1 MNQSDVVTI
10 RALIHELNIKTY
22 NFMLSH
28 VDKYARDLY
37 EGKIT
42 RDQFID
48 SMASL
53 IESQL
58 RRAWNEGMRNNDLD
72 PQKDMTA
79 EWEQEYQ
86 NLVLDQFNYIESY
99 ADDILAGKENN
110 SGVAEFR
117 SRAQLWANRYNE
129 TVSIAEVVTAGK
141 GDKLQWQLGA
151 TEEHCDSCLRLNGIV
166 AYASEWEELGVYPQN
181 APNDLLECGGWRCDC
196 SLVPTDKRRSPDAYG
211 TIMDIV
217 SK

>member
-10 RALIHELNIKTY
+10 RTLIHELNAKTY
-22 NFMLSH
+22 DYMLSH
-28 VDKYARDLY
+28 VDKYVRDLY
-37 EGKIT
+37 NGNMS
-42 RDQFID
+42 RDEFID

-53 IESQL
+53 IEAQL

-72 PQKDMTA
+72 PQKDMTD

-99 ADDILAGKENN
+99 ADDILEGKENGA
-110 SGVAEFR
+110 GVDQFR

-129 TVSIAEVVTAGK
+129 TVSISEVVTAGK
-141 GDKLQWQLGA
+141 GDKLQWALGA
-151 TEEHCDSCLRLNGIV
+151 TEEHCDTCLRLNGIV
-166 AYASEWEELGVYPQN
+166 AYASEWEDLGVYPQN
-181 APNDLLECGGWRCDC
+181 APNELLECGGWRCDC
-196 SLVPTDKRRSPDAYG
+196 SLIPTDRRRSPDAYG
-211 TIMDIV
+211 TIIDIV